1 MLFLVRGANVFDI
14 QEELKKLPQKPG
26 VYIMKDIK
34 DNIIYIGKAISLK
47 NRVRQY
53 FQSSKNQ
60 TPKVKS
66 MVPNIKEFEYIVT
79 DSELEA
85 LILESNLIKKH
96 KPKYNIL
103 LKDDKQYP
111 YIKVTTNELYPRIMI
126 TRKVIKDK
134 AKYYGPLIYRGNTNE
149 FMELLHELW
158 PIRKCDK
165 KIENNKIKERPC
177 LNYYMGQCKAPCNN
191 FISPQ
196 EYKVFIDE
204 AIDLLD
210 GKYDK
215 IVSNMESKMFEASE
229 KLEFEVA
236 AKFRNKIN
244 SIKRIAEKQ
253 KMANASM
260 EDQDVIAFARANGEA
275 LVQIFFVRA
284 GKLIGREHFM
294 LNDVETMS
302 RGEVMTEFI
311 KQFYSGTPFIPKE
324 IIIQEE
330 IEDLDIISQW
340 LSEIKEQ
347 KVHIIVPQKG
357 EKHKF
362 IELAAK
368 NAILTLE
375 QFGDKIK
382 SDNKK
387 TIGAV
392 NEIKDLLNIDASIKR
407 IEAYDI
413 SNIQGF
419 ESVGS
424 MVVFENGKPKRSDYR
439 KFKIKSVI
447 GANDYASMEEVI
459 SRRFSHALKEIKAD
473 INVEDGKF
481 TKMPDIILMDG
492 GKGQVNI
499 AKKVLAEL
507 NINIPVCGMIKDN
520 NHKTRGLIYEEQE
533 LKLPIN
539 SEGFKLIIRIQ
550 DEVHR
555 FAIEY
560 HRTLRSKTQLHSVLD
575 DIEGIGTVRRKAL
588 LKKFGSVD
596 AIKEATMEELSTT
609 DSFNKKIAETVYN
622 FFHK

>member
-1 MLFLVRGANVFDI
+1 MFDI

>member
-1 MLFLVRGANVFDI
+1 MFDI

-26 VYIMKDIK
+26 IYIMKDIK
-34 DNIIYIGKAISLK
+34 DNIIYIGKAINLK

-85 LILESNLIKKH
+85 LILECNLIKKH

-111 YIKVTTNELYPRIMI
+111 YIKVTTNELYPRIII
-126 TRKVIKDK
+126 TRKIIKDK
-134 AKYYGPLIYRGNTNE
+134 SKYYGPLIYRGNTNE

-165 KIENNKIKERPC
+165 KIESNKIKERPC
-177 LNYYMGQCKAPCNN
+177 LNYYMGQCKAPCNHL
-191 FISPQ
+191 ISPQ
-196 EYKVFIDE
+196 DYKLIIDE
-204 AIDLLD
+204 VIDLLN
-210 GKYDK
+210 GKYEK
-215 IVSNMESKMFEASE
+215 IVDKMEKEMFEASE

-236 AKFRNKIN
+236 AKLRNKIN
-244 SIKRIAEKQ
+244 SIKKIAEKQ
-253 KMANASM
+253 KMANTSM
-260 EDQDVIAFARANGEA
+260 EDQDVIAFARAHGEA
-275 LVQIFFVRA
+275 LVQIFFVRS

-324 IIIQEE
+324 IIIQEQ

-340 LSEIKEQ
+340 LSEIKNQ

-357 EKHKF
+357 EKHEF
-362 IELAAK
+362 VELAAQ

-382 SDNKK
+382 NDNKK
-387 TIGAV
+387 TIDAV
-392 NEIKDLLNIDASIKR
+392 NEIKNVLGIDTFIKR

-424 MVVFENGKPKRSDYR
+424 MIAFENGKPKRSDYR

-447 GANDYASMEEVI
+447 GVNDYASMEEVI
-459 SRRFSHALKEIKAD
+459 NRRFSHALKEIKQNID
-473 INVEDGKF
+473 VEESKF
-481 TKMPDIILMDG
+481 SKMPDLILMDG
-492 GKGQVNI
+492 GKGQVSI

-507 NINIPVCGMIKDN
+507 NIDIPVCGMIKDDK
-520 NHKTRGLIYEEQE
+520 HKTRGLIYEEQE
-533 LKLPIN
+533 LKLAIN
-539 SEGFKLIIRIQ
+539 SEGFKLITRIQ

-560 HRTLRSKTQLHSVLD
+560 HRALRSKIQLHSILD
-575 DIEGIGTVRRKAL
+575 DIEGIGEVRRKAL
-588 LKKFGSVD
+588 LKHFGSIE
-596 AIKEATMEELSTT
+596 AIKEATIEELLAT

>member
-1 MLFLVRGANVFDI
+1 MFDI

-26 VYIMKDIK
+26 IYIMKDIK
-34 DNIIYIGKAISLK
+34 DNIIYIGKAINLK

-60 TPKVKS
+60 VPKVKS
-66 MVPNIKEFEYIVT
+66 MVSNIKEFEYIVT

-85 LILESNLIKKH
+85 LILECNLIKKH

-111 YIKVTTNELYPRIMI
+111 YIKVTTNELYPKIII
-126 TRKVIKDK
+126 TRKIIKDK

-149 FMELLHELW
+149 FMELVYELW

-165 KIENNKIKERPC
+165 EIKSNKIKERPC
-177 LNYYMGQCKAPCNN
+177 LNYYMGQCKAPCNHL
-191 FISPQ
+191 ISPQ
-196 EYKVFIDE
+196 DYKLIIDE
-204 AIDLLD
+204 VIDLLD
-210 GKYDK
+210 GKYEK
-215 IVSNMESKMFEASE
+215 IVNKMEKEMFEASE
-229 KLEFEVA
+229 KLEFEIA
-236 AKFRNKIN
+236 AKLRNKIN
-244 SIKRIAEKQ
+244 SIKKIAEKQ

-260 EDQDVIAFARANGEA
+260 EDQDVIAFARAHGEA
-275 LVQIFFVRA
+275 LVQIFFVRS

-324 IIIQEE
+324 IIIQEQ

-340 LSEIKEQ
+340 LSEIKNQ

-362 IELAAK
+362 VELAAQ

-382 SDNKK
+382 NDTKK
-387 TIGAV
+387 TIDAV
-392 NEIKDLLNIDASIKR
+392 NEIKNVLGINTFIKR

-424 MVVFENGKPKRSDYR
+424 MIAFENGKPKRSDYR

-459 SRRFSHALKEIKAD
+459 SRRFSHALKEIEQNID
-473 INVEDGKF
+473 IEESKF
-481 TKMPDIILMDG
+481 SKMPDLILMDG
-492 GKGQVNI
+492 GKGQVSI

-507 NINIPVCGMIKDN
+507 NIYIPVCGMIKDDK
-520 NHKTRGLIYEEQE
+520 HKTRGLIYEEQE

-539 SEGFKLIIRIQ
+539 SEGFKLITRIQ

-560 HRTLRSKTQLHSVLD
+560 HRTLRSKAQLHSILD
-575 DIEGIGTVRRKAL
+575 DIEGIGAVRRKAL
-588 LKKFGSVD
+588 LKHFGSIE
-596 AIKEATMEELSTT
+596 AIKEATVEELLAT
-609 DSFNKKIAETVYN
+609 DNFNKKIAETVYN